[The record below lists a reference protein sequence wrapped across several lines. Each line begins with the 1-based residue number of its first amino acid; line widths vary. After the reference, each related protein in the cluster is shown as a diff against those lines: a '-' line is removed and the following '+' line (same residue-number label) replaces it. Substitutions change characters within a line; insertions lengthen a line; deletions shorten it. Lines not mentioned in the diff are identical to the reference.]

1 MAFEQTRDLR
11 SAAQASKR
19 FKEQKAKWSLGARPS
34 AGVYRFWNSDKL
46 TGSASQQAKVRPEK
60 RLYNHHEHQSSNIV
74 KPRTG
79 RIAHDVPQSHSRAK
93 CDALAE
99 LKDPSNISRSIHDF
113 LPSPDHRR
121 LDVSDNFLYS
131 FDRTDTPGGPLSLD
145 IFVKTNPRATEKL
158 VEKEYE
164 ILDANGDALKGRKA
178 RRDLRRKS
186 PQPVAEEARIVEEDG
201 FELI

>member
-1 MAFEQTRDLR
+1 MAFQQTRDLR
-11 SAAQASKR
+11 SAAQDSKR
-19 FKEQKAKWSLGARPS
+19 FKEHKAKWSLGARSS
-34 AGVYRFWNSDKL
+34 AGVYQLWNPDRL
-46 TGSASQQAKVRPEK
+46 TGSASQQAKVRPQK
-60 RLYNHHEHQSSNIV
+60 RLYDHHQSSNIV

-79 RIAHDVPQSHSRAK
+79 MIAHGAPQSHSRAK

-113 LPSPDHRR
+113 LPSPDDRR

-145 IFVKTNPRATEKL
+145 IFVKTSPRETEKL

-186 PQPVAEEARIVEEDG
+186 PQPVAEEARIVEDDG